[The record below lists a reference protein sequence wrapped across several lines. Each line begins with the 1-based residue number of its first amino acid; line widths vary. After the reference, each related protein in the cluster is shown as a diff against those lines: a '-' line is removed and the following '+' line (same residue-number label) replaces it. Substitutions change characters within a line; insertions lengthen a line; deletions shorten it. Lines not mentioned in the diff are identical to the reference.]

1 MNKLKS
7 RRNLKRNRRTKR
19 KIYGKGPAPST
30 LKAITEYFDLSS
42 KGDIEQGK
50 KSPKIKIPS
59 PSVNEIDMMERG
71 QSPVAFRPITPTSPI
86 NRGMNSKGHSYS
98 SLSSIASDEELA
110 RLRNPDTLFSP
121 NKFKNPQDYY
131 GEGDLLNPLPKHNRR
146 PSTPLRPA
154 SAPPLGYNSEKTR
167 YNSEKTLREYLER
180 LPTDPLTTDTLGG
193 KKRRKT
199 KRKNKK
205 KRKTR
210 KNNY

>member
-50 KSPKIKIPS
+50 KPPKIKIPS

-121 NKFKNPQDYY
+121 NNFKNPQDYY

-154 SAPPLGYNSEKTR
+154 SAPPLGYKPISMN
-167 YNSEKTLREYLER
+167 EYLR
-180 LPTDPLTTDTLGG
+180 NLPKGPLTTDGG